1 MRGLDALFV
10 GWSFFQIVLFLGSLI
25 VSCIG
30 IMIKISLF
38 LLAFLLFF
46 FLFFFSDVAL
56 FFCQNDF
63 LDGKK
68 SEILVFAKRTVFH
81 GETTRNESLRG

>member
-1 MRGLDALFV
+1 MDALLV

-81 GETTRNESLRG
+81 GKTTRNESLRG